1 MKVTFS
7 DQGWEDYES
16 WLDQRTMLARI
27 NRLIG
32 EAYRTPGEGTGRPER
47 LRADLSG
54 FWSRRIDQ
62 QHRLVYAV
70 HEETI
75 TIIQCRYH
83 Y

>member
-16 WLDQRTMLARI
+16 WLDQRKILLRI
-27 NRLIG
+27 NRLIR
-32 EAYRTPGEGTGRPER
+32 EAYRTPSEGTGKPER

-54 FWSRRIDQ
+54 YWSRRIDHE
-62 QHRLVYAV
+62 HRLVYAV
-70 HEETI
+70 HDDTV